1 MSFGQDGLVEHYDET
16 SLETALRDEIDIR
29 AQAGEAASDRTLI
42 VIAAGNSNN
51 VPCRPGPGNTEWCI
65 PCPTPDPGFACF
77 LAAGAGFGGGN
88 VDATSPAADAALQY
102 FFPELRSHVVAV
114 VATDR
119 TDNIAIFSNR
129 CGLAAKW
136 CIAAPGVDILV
147 ADFDAGDGGRF
158 PPRRYYKF
166 DSSTGPS
173 GAAQGTSFAAP
184 YVTGGLAVL
193 MHYFPGMGN
202 DQILM
207 RLYMTADRSGA
218 AAPDPVDPGEQ
229 CPDHLNM
236 EGTTTDECEL
246 SSIFGWGRMDLDE
259 ATRPQGGT
267 AIALGD
273 TLYDLRVPVAS
284 SGFRGGAAFGD
295 ALAAGWR
302 GREMTVFDALD
313 APFRVGLDRFVAPAA
328 VPAIGGRLARFLE
341 PDTEFYGSGGNLRV
355 AFKPGAPGGLVD
367 MPFASTR
374 LRVGI
379 HHASWEGSDSAGS
392 DGHASL
398 IPLSTG
404 GASATLGS
412 EEFQFSAFA
421 TSPKFVDEGQ
431 GSRQTVGAMV
441 AWNPAGGP
449 LGFRFGGVREFGSSL
464 GLEATGAF
472 GEFASGLAFA
482 GAGLRAE
489 AGGWQWSAAAEL
501 GRAAPKA
508 SSGSSVQEVSGLTT
522 SAFSLSGERLFRN
535 GGRLRLSAVR
545 PLRVEQGRLRINVAT
560 GRDKQRNVLREIVDA
575 SLAPSGQQL
584 DLGAEWRQP
593 AGGPGGELRLGAV
606 LSLEPGHAA
615 ERDPELALMAGW
627 LFSF

>member
-1 MSFGQDGLVEHYDET
+1 MAYPTTEVINMSFSLDGLIEHYDKTSIET
-16 SLETALRDEIDIR
+16 ELRDEIDIR
-29 AQAGEAASDRTLI
+29 AQAGKVKSDRTLI
-42 VIAAGNSNN
+42 VISAGNGNN
-51 VPCRPGPGNTEWCI
+51 RRCTPEPGN
-65 PCPTPDPGFACF
+65 
-77 LAAGAGFGGGN
+77 AAYCMADGTVA
-88 VDATSPAADAALQY
+88 ATSPSATSALQVI
-102 FFPELRSHVVAV
+102 FENLQSHVVAV

-119 TDNIAIFSNR
+119 GGNIARFSNR
-129 CGLAAKW
+129 CGIAAEW

-147 ADFDAGDGGRF
+147 ADFAGNTF
-158 PPRRYYKF
+158 PTEPTDHSYK
-166 DSSTGPS
+166 PS
-173 GAAQGTSFAAP
+173 VDGTSFAAP

-193 MHYFPGMGN
+193 MHYFPDIGN
-202 DQILM
+202 DEILI
-207 RLYMTADRSGA
+207 RLYETADQSGA
-218 AAPDPVDPGEQ
+218 AAPDPVDAGEQ
-229 CPDHLNM
+229 CPEHLD
-236 EGTTTDECEL
+236 TDDDLSACEL

-259 ATRPQGGT
+259 ATRPQGET

-341 PDTEFYGSGGNLRV
+341 PETEFHGSGGNLRV

-379 HHASWEGSDSAGS
+379 NHASWEGSDSAGS

-398 IPLSTG
+398 IPLSMG

-431 GSRQTVGAMV
+431 GSRQTAGAMV

-501 GRAAPKA
+501 GHAAPKA

-545 PLRVEQGRLRINVAT
+545 PLRVERGRLRIDVAT
-560 GRDKQRNVLREIVDA
+560 GRDKQSNVLREIVDT
-575 SLAPSGQQL
+575 SLTPSGQQL
-584 DLGAEWRQP
+584 DLGAEWRQS

-615 ERDPELALMAGW
+615 ERDPELSLMAGW

>member
-1 MSFGQDGLVEHYDET
+1 MSFGLDGLVEHYDKT

-29 AQAGEAASDRTLI
+29 AQAGKAAGDRTLI
-42 VIAAGNSNN
+42 VIAAGNENGL
-51 VPCRPGPGNTEWCI
+51 PCRPGPGNTEWCI
-65 PCPTPDPGFACF
+65 PCPTLDPGFVCF
-77 LAAGAGFGGGN
+77 LAAGAGLGGGN

-158 PPRRYYKF
+158 PPRRGYE
-166 DSSTGPS
+166 DDVD
-173 GAAQGTSFAAP
+173 GTSLAAP

-202 DQILM
+202 DEILI
-207 RLYMTADRSGA
+207 RLYETADRSGA
-218 AAPDPVDPGEQ
+218 AAPDSVDPGEQ
-229 CPDHLNM
+229 CPEHLD
-236 EGTTTDECEL
+236 TDDDLSACEL

-273 TLYDLRVPVAS
+273 TLYDLRVSVAS

-295 ALAAGWR
+295 ALVAGWR
-302 GREMTVFDALD
+302 GRDMTVFDALD
-313 APFRVGLDRFVAPAA
+313 APFRIGLDRFVAPVA

-341 PDTEFYGSGGNLRV
+341 PDTEFHGSGGNLRV
-355 AFKPGAPGGLVD
+355 ASKPGAPGGLVD

-379 HHASWEGSDSAGS
+379 HHASWEGPNSAGS

-431 GSRQTVGAMV
+431 GSRQTAGAMV

-501 GRAAPKA
+501 GHAAPKA

-535 GGRLRLSAVR
+535 GGRLRLSAAR
-545 PLRVEQGRLRINVAT
+545 PLRVERGRLQINVAT
-560 GRDKQRNVLREIVDA
+560 GRDKQRNVLREIVDT

-584 DLGAEWRQP
+584 DLGAEWHQP

-615 ERDPELALMAGW
+615 ERDPELSLMAGW